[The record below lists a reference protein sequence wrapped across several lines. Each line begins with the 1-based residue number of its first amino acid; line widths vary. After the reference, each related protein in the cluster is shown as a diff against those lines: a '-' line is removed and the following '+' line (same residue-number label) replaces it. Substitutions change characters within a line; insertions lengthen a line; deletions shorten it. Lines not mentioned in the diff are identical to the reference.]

1 MKRNLP
7 RWNSVVALSQSDSVY
22 MVSPRRSVAAAG
34 AVATWTVLLLSAGA
48 CVQSV
53 QRTVP
58 PSANITVVDLTPK
71 FLAFYDSAR
80 ILNADP
86 DQRWQLWRQ
95 LYNFAAVP
103 PTAFGDELARRLLDS
118 AWVRYPAAISVIR
131 RGAQGLGV
139 SPDTVLREV
148 ITLLGCGNHVRVRL
162 TVFVGGFEGNAFAF
176 RAPDGMP
183 SIALPAEAGDPA
195 RSMIHEFTHAAHR
208 GGCATFKSG
217 YGGSLGEL
225 VVTEGLAMRVVER
238 LLPGHDANYYTNAA
252 PGWLEAA
259 GARRDS
265 ILRGVRERLE
275 DRGDSTWE
283 RFTFGTGVAGLRRE
297 AYYVGWEVVG
307 AMLTRMHMS
316 FHSVATTPPA
326 QYSDLVRQVIDSLL
340 APEIR

>member
-1 MKRNLP
+1 MLRP
-7 RWNSVVALSQSDSVY
+7 G
-22 MVSPRRSVAAAG
+22 RSLTAAG
-34 AVATWTVLLLSAGA
+34 ALSARTLLLLSAGA

-53 QRTVP
+53 QRTPP
-58 PSANITVVDLTPK
+58 PSPKVTVLDLTPK
-71 FLAFYDSAR
+71 FLAFYDSAK

-103 PTAFGDELARRLLDS
+103 PTPFGEELARRLLDS
-118 AWVRYPAAISVIR
+118 AWVRYPAAISIIR

-148 ITLLGCGNHVRVRL
+148 TRLLGCGNHVRVRL
-162 TVFVGGFEGNAFAF
+162 TVFVGGFEGNAFSL

-183 SIALPAEAGDPA
+183 NVALPVEAGDPA
-195 RSMIHEFTHAAHR
+195 RSMIHEFTHAVHR
-208 GGCATFKSG
+208 DGCATFKSG
-217 YGGSLGEL
+217 YGGSLAEL
-225 VVTEGLAMRVVER
+225 VITEGLAMRVVEK
-238 LLPGHDANYYTNAA
+238 LLPGHTANYYTHAA
-252 PGWLEAA
+252 PGWLEDAA
-259 GARRDS
+259 ARRDS

-275 DRGDSTWE
+275 HRGDSTWE
-283 RFTFGTGVAGLRRE
+283 RFTFGTGVAGLPRE

-326 QYSDLVRQVIDSLL
+326 EYSELVRPVIDSLL
-340 APEIR
+340 ATKRR

>member
-1 MKRNLP
+1 
-7 RWNSVVALSQSDSVY
+7 
-22 MVSPRRSVAAAG
+22 MVSPRRWVAPAG
-34 AVATWTVLLLSAGA
+34 AVATWKVLLLSAGA
-48 CVQSV
+48 CAQSV

-58 PSANITVVDLTPK
+58 PSANVTVVDLTPK

-95 LYNFAAVP
+95 VYNFAAVP
-103 PTAFGDELARRLLDS
+103 PTASGEELARRLLDS
-118 AWVRYPAAISVIR
+118 AWVRYPAAISIIR

-139 SPDTVLREV
+139 SPDTVVREV
-148 ITLLGCGNHVRVRL
+148 IRLLGCGNHVRVRL

-176 RAPDGMP
+176 RARDGMP
-183 SIALPAEAGDPA
+183 NIALPAEAGDPA
-195 RSMIHEFTHAAHR
+195 RSMIHEFTHAVHR
-208 GGCATFKSG
+208 DGCATFKNG
-217 YGGSLGEL
+217 YGGSLAEL
-225 VVTEGLAMRVVER
+225 VITEELAMRDVEN
-238 LLPGHDANYYTNAA
+238 LLPGHNANYYTHAA

-259 GARRDS
+259 AARRDS
-265 ILRGVRERLE
+265 ILRGARERLE

-283 RFTFGTGVAGLRRE
+283 RFTFGRGVAGLPRE

-326 QYSDLVRQVIDSLL
+326 EYSDLLRQAIDSLL
-340 APEIR
+340 APKRAGAQK